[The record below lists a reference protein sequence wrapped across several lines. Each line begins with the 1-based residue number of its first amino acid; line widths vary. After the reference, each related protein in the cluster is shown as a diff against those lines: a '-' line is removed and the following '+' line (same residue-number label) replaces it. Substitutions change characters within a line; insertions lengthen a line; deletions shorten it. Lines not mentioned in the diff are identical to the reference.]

1 MRLKPLHHQVMVI
14 TGASSGIGLVTAK
27 MAARRG
33 AQVVLT
39 ARNQDAL
46 RELHRQIE
54 GHQSDGGHAAFVA
67 GDVGD
72 EAALRRVADE
82 AIRRFGRIDTWVN
95 CAGVSIYGRLI
106 DVSLED
112 QRRLFETNFWGVVNG
127 SRIAVEH
134 LKSSG
139 GALINIGSTLSDRAI
154 PLQGIYSASKHAVK
168 AYTESLRM
176 EVEHDGLPIS
186 VTLIKPYSIDTPYIE
201 HAKNYLANEPK
212 SPPPVYAPEVVA
224 KTILYCAEHSVRDV
238 FAGGSA
244 KVTSVLGRLA
254 PRLTDKVMESMF
266 DIQQSDRPEQD
277 RTNNSLYGPT
287 EGLKERGGR
296 SSSVF
301 ESSAYTQTSLHPI
314 VTGAVVAVAGL
325 TIASLLRG
333 KSSSDGQGLP
343 EAAQTPETSETGE
356 APETPENMW

>member
-1 MRLKPLHHQVMVI
+1 
-14 TGASSGIGLVTAK
+14 
-27 MAARRG
+27 
-33 AQVVLT
+33 
-39 ARNQDAL
+39 
-46 RELHRQIE
+46 
-54 GHQSDGGHAAFVA
+54 
-67 GDVGD
+67 
-72 EAALRRVADE
+72 
-82 AIRRFGRIDTWVN
+82 
-95 CAGVSIYGRLI
+95 
-106 DVSLED
+106 
-112 QRRLFETNFWGVVNG
+112 
-127 SRIAVEH
+127 
-134 LKSSG
+134 
-139 GALINIGSTLSDRAI
+139 
-154 PLQGIYSASKHAVK
+154 
-168 AYTESLRM
+168 M

-238 FAGGSA
+238 FAGGSG
-244 KVTSVLGRLA
+244 KVTSLLGRLA

-277 RTNNSLYGPT
+277 RTNSLYGPT

-314 VTGAVVAVAGL
+314 VTGAVVAMAGVAGL

-333 KSSSDGQGLP
+333 KSSNDGQAGGILLR
-343 EAAQTPETSETGE
+343 ACGDSLRNDHVDDSEKTKPAGNLSKQLNDGGAHE
-356 APETPENMW
+356 P